1 MAITQV
7 KFVQLSQST
16 YDDMTI
22 EEKLS
27 TQIFFTTDTLRI
39 YKGNTL
45 YSQNVS
51 VLTSQEVENY
61 LQQNDSENGCSAFV
75 QHLYIDK
82 QNGSMYICDVDANV
96 GVNKFVQVGISNEL
110 KGRLAYLTQLSD
122 ADANKIVTVNANG
135 TAFIYNKTIVS
146 VIGDVDSATNDN
158 VASEK
163 SVRDIIGNGATAK
176 TPLLVNSKLNKQFN
190 PIAIASIE
198 DSTGS
203 DDFSKVKFIGDCK
216 VTYGADGQ
224 IVIRIGQNLNSS
236 TFNNTDGKT
245 IGTATKTHQGTQSAT
260 LTGQSSPKTVWLAGE
275 KNEVIVTTTGKIHFD
290 DNTSNLF
297 KLTIS
302 GKDSTG
308 AVSKEFTFG
317 PITGDSSTDSPYT
330 DATLTG
336 ASLAVTNFVQEKN
349 TPEGATGYEGNVS
362 FTVDVK
368 ALEFV
373 DGYVSLKIQQTG
385 TAQAKVYTANK
396 MFWFITD
403 TTTKASVSN
412 VKAKWSSEPSKYT
425 ESGITTIKSGTVQYS
440 ATLENISTP
449 ASENASNSYV
459 QFTNDKNFAPDLS
472 NQAADVD
479 ATTISKDA
487 SILDNNKVT
496 IKLYSG
502 FYADTT
508 DCLSVSASNI
518 NGSTG
523 VAKGSLYAED
533 GTTVMSKLDIY
544 IGSTDSSIAETN
556 RRTDTGATWDS
567 TAVLGAKDL
576 QVYHGYIQYPAN
588 TNFSGA
594 NNANANRDYTALQ
607 SGEKYII
614 LYYSAAGTQKG
625 GKITLTGSN
634 LNATDVTGVV
644 LGNSLTNL
652 KDITSLSGIGTN
664 PVFSSDGKSA
674 TFPYTFKT
682 EADNITSATGCYVKI
697 SFKEKSAAKISKVTR
712 G

>member
-7 KFVQLSQST
+7 KFVQLSQSK
-16 YDDMTI
+16 YDAMAI

-51 VLTSQEVENY
+51 VLTSQQVENY
-61 LQQNDSENGCSAFV
+61 LLQNDSENGCSAFV

-146 VIGDVDSATNDN
+146 VIGDADSATNDN
-158 VASEK
+158 VVSEK
-163 SVRDIIGNGATAK
+163 SVRDIIGNGATAE
-176 TPLLVNSKLNKQFN
+176 TPLLVNSKLNTQFN

-245 IGTATKTHQGTQSAT
+245 VGTATKTHSGTKSAT
-260 LTGQSSPKTVWLAGE
+260 LTGQSSSKTVWLAGT
-275 KNEVIVTTTGKIHFD
+275 KNEVKVTTTGKIHFD

-302 GKDSTG
+302 GNDSNG

-317 PITGDSSTDSPYT
+317 PITGNSTYT

-336 ASLAVTNFVQEKN
+336 ASLVVTNFAQETN
-349 TPEGATGYEGNVS
+349 TSAGATGYEGNVS

-368 ALEFV
+368 ALAFV

-385 TAQAKVYTANK
+385 TAQAKVYTANN

-403 TTTKASVSN
+403 TTTKASVSG
-412 VKAKWSSEPSKYT
+412 VKAQWDAAPAT
-425 ESGITTIKSGTVQYS
+425 ITQSGITTVTSGTVKYS
-440 ATLENISTP
+440 ATLADVSNP
-449 ASENASNSYV
+449 ASQNASNSYV
-459 QFTNDKNFAPDLS
+459 QLTNTDNFAADLA
-472 NQAADVD
+472 NQTVGID
-479 ATTISKDA
+479 ANSISKTTTTL
-487 SILDNNKVT
+487 S
-496 IKLYSG
+496 SG
-502 FYADTT
+502 FYEDTAA
-508 DCLSVSASNI
+508 CLSVSASNI
-518 NGSTG
+518 NGSAGAVTG
-523 VAKGSLYAED
+523 DFYDVD
-533 GTTVMSKLDIY
+533 GVTAISKLDIY
-544 IGSTDSSIAETN
+544 TGATDSSILEVN
-556 RRTDTGATWDS
+556 RKQSDGSDWDS
-567 TAVLGAKDL
+567 TAVLSANDL
-576 QVYHGYIQYPAN
+576 QVYHGEICYPKN
-588 TNFSGA
+588 INFSGA
-594 NNANANRDYTALQ
+594 NGVNANRNYTTLQ
-607 SGEKYII
+607 TGDKYII

-625 GKITLTGSN
+625 GTITLEGSN
-634 LNATDVTGVV
+634 LDEVSDVV
-644 LGNSLTNL
+644 LGNSLSNL
-652 KDITSLSGIGTN
+652 KDITSLNGIGTN
-664 PVFSSDGKSA
+664 PVVTQTKA

-682 EADNITSATGCYVKI
+682 EADNITSTTGCYIKI
-697 SFKEKSAAKISKVTR
+697 TMAQGSNATIRKVTR